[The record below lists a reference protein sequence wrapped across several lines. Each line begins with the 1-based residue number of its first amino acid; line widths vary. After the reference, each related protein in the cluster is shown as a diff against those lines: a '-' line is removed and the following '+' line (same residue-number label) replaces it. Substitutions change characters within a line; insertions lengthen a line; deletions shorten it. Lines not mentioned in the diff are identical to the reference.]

1 MEMNHVLVVED
12 DKEIREGVEIY
23 LKSQGYEVF
32 QAADGVEGLEVIEK
46 EDIHLAIVDIM
57 MPRMTGCEAA
67 KAIRALPGRPDA
79 AKIPIIAMTANAFAE
94 DVQASLA
101 AGMDAHLSK
110 PFVIQNVLETIS
122 RLLVEA

>member
-1 MEMNHVLVVED
+1 MLLAED
-12 DKEIREGVEIY
+12 NDLNAEIAQLQLEKSG
-23 LKSQGYEVF
+23 LKVTRV
-32 QAADGVEGLEVIEK
+32 ADGREAVERFRCEGAGAFDVI
-46 EDIHLAIVDIM
+46 LMDIM

-67 KAIRALPGRPDA
+67 KAIRTLPGRPDA

-110 PFVIQNVLETIS
+110 PFVMKDVLETIS

>member
-1 MEMNHVLVVED
+1 MILM
-12 DKEIREGVEIY
+12 
-23 LKSQGYEVF
+23 
-32 QAADGVEGLEVIEK
+32 
-46 EDIHLAIVDIM
+46 DIM

-110 PFVIQNVLETIS
+110 PFGGRSSPLPARPARRAREQKEAVPQRAPS
-122 RLLVEA
+122 RYEKRSSRFPLGIVTVGAIVNENGSRYQ